1 MTRPFQLRRLH
12 FLNAL
17 FAPLTGQ
24 DLYLAQQI
32 DAAISTSLGEAG
44 ERTPKFGELVCPELA
59 EGAEPGDPSFVR
71 AAAKLFERLCSAQPS
86 HGFFHWDAGAD
97 DTGATPLFTRAGIM
111 QGLKQLAAYPESTL
125 LVTNLRSAQ
134 CPPSRRWTER
144 RRRDYDETLAFIR
157 ELAAAR
163 SRRNTNLNLLFL

>member
-1 MTRPFQLRRLH
+1 MTRSPQLRRLH

-17 FAPLTGQ
+17 FAPLTGH

-32 DAAISTSLGEAG
+32 DDAISTSLGEAE
-44 ERTPKFGELVCPELA
+44 ERTP
-59 EGAEPGDPSFVR
+59 GDPLFV
-71 AAAKLFERLCSAQPS
+71 AAAAQLFERLCAAQPA

-97 DTGATPLFTRAGIM
+97 NTGATPLFTRAGVM

-125 LVTNLRSAQ
+125 LVTNLRAAQ
-134 CPPSRRWTER
+134 CPPTRRWTER
-144 RRRDYDETLAFIR
+144 RRREYDDTLVFIR

-163 SRRNTNLNLLFL
+163 SRRNANLNLLFL